1 MSRGLDYRYASKYA
15 ILEYRYRV
23 MAALAFG
30 NKQPIRRFIYSKIAK
45 YYEKKHMKQV
55 LGR

>member
-45 YYEKKHMKQV
+45 YYEKKHYNEIMS
-55 LGR
+55 R